1 MTRAGRPDKLT
12 KDRAANIIDLVR
24 KGNFKVT
31 AARASGVWPQT
42 LDGWIKRGKEDGK
55 GKFYEFYV
63 ALEQAE
69 ASAEIDAV
77 ADWKK
82 HHSNSPEA
90 IKEFLRRRFQHWN
103 VPDKREVKAEITED
117 KDVIDARVDEYF
129 AEAKRRGIVLRDG
142 AEESVY
148 TSDPDAEAGNTPKE

>member
-1 MTRAGRPDKLT
+1 MRPDKLT
-12 KDRAANIIDLVR
+12 PERAAKIIELVR
-24 KGNFKVT
+24 KGNFKAT
-31 AARASGVWPQT
+31 AARAAGVWPTT
-42 LDGWIKRGKEDGK
+42 LDDWVNRGKVEKK
-55 GKFYEFYV
+55 GKFHEFYL
-63 ALEQAE
+63 ALEE
-69 ASAEIDAV
+69 ADAQAEIDAV
-77 ADWKK
+77 ARWEK
-82 HHSNSPEA
+82 HQDKSPEA